1 MSASARVIAFYNQR
15 IVCSHGPLEQGFWL
29 KSKLRAV
36 RLLHHTASDPER
48 LAARMLAILTT
59 PVRHQRAA

>member
-1 MSASARVIAFYNQR
+1 MPASVRLIQFYNQR

-29 KSKLRAV
+29 RSKIKAV
-36 RLLHHTASDPER
+36 RLLHHTASDPEQ
-48 LAARMLAILTT
+48 LAARMLAILTQ

>member
-1 MSASARVIAFYNQR
+1 MPASARLVQFYNQQ

-36 RLLHHTASDPER
+36 RLLHHTASDPEV
-48 LAARMLAILTT
+48 LAGRMLAILTR
-59 PVRHQRAA
+59 PVRHQKAA